1 VFTGSVSTPQV
12 LLLLAVVDKG
22 HPPPAFLGEFPLAA
36 ASCAKASQLARRGHG
51 LTGGGIG
58 TDLRRDRNCLRAVD
72 ERDVSLSPLR
82 TAAEVAA
89 K

>member
-1 VFTGSVSTPQV
+1 MFTGSVSTPQV
-12 LLLLAVVDKG
+12 LLLLAVGDKG
-22 HPPPAFLGEFPLAA
+22 HPPAFLGGFPLAA

-58 TDLRRDRNCLRAVD
+58 TDLRRDRNCRRAVD
-72 ERDVSLSPLR
+72 ERDISLSPLR
-82 TAAEVAA
+82 TATEVAA